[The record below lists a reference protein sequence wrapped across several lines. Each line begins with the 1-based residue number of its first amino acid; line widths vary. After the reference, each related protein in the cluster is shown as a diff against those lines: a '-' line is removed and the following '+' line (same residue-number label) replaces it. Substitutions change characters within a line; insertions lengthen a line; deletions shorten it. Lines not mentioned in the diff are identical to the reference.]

1 MLGVIRV
8 CWVGWRGALLYYGRL
23 TLTIQTQRHLKY
35 LSSEIRACSKTGLN
49 LKILLSE
56 RLKEKNR
63 EMQKQNCITGP
74 GSILLSILLAIV
86 GIGKP
91 EMYLFEKFSCFRFFV
106 KVLYFELYIF
116 VRRMTCGN
124 FCGFSRCAFTLFD
137 QVHFKVDKMNLILL
151 NPVVDSVSFSV
162 NSFFDISSFEMKQS
176 LCQKILVSLFIK
188 NSSKTLDE
196 IL

>member
-1 MLGVIRV
+1 MLGGLER
-8 CWVGWRGALLYYGRL
+8 RSALLRPPHSNNSNSTTSQIFKFRNSSL
-23 TLTIQTQRHLKY
+23 LKDWIK
-35 LSSEIRACSKTGLN
+35 LEDFTVWET
-49 LKILLSE
+49 E
-56 RLKEKNR
+56 RKKNR